1 MLAEVPIDKTS
12 PDAVAGAILSGIEA
26 GAEDIFPD
34 PMSTAVYASWKSDH
48 KAVERQFAS
57 M

>member
-1 MLAEVPIDKTS
+1 VAK
-12 PDAVAGAILSGIEA
+12 AVLDGIASGT
-26 GAEDIFPD
+26 EDIFPD
-34 PMSTAVYASWKSDH
+34 PMSRAVYDSWRQDH